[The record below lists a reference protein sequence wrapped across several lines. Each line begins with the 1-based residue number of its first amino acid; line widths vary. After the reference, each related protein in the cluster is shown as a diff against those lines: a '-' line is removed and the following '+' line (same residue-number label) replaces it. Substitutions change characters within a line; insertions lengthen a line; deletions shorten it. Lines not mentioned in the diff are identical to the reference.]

1 MMKNRIFKGLAI
13 VFTVVMGLLGG
24 LSCSDPDITMPQR
37 DNLLDEENPDSVEGL
52 FELQVIFDN
61 TGVSLQ
67 WTAVELPGLAG
78 YQVLRKTGTEGEFEL
93 QIQTENLYWFD
104 GDVSEETEYTYRVV
118 AVNADGDASGA
129 LGEDSVDVPTLPV
142 FQINN
147 GDEYTNSEEV
157 DLTLNADDITSV
169 WVCNWTGADRDS
181 LDGQWWVSKDK
192 VDPLLSW
199 ELAESDVDGG
209 KTIRIWIQYLNNAT
223 RTASCSIV
231 LDKTPP
237 APGTLSTP
245 EHGAQDVPVPT
256 SFVWT
261 AASDNGSGV
270 AGYSLFLDTETNP
283 ETEVF
288 TGNELNW
295 TSGLLDPETT
305 YYWRVSAFDS
315 VGNTSARYQ
324 DDVQSF
330 QTAPESNVPP
340 VLDEIGT
347 RNVNELELLSFTVTA
362 NDPDPGQTLVFS
374 IDQAAIDLGMNI
386 SEAGHFTWTPS
397 EVQGPDSYSVE
408 FSVTDGLDSDSENVT
423 INVSETN
430 EPPVLDEI
438 GTRHTLE
445 LELLSFTVTAAD
457 TDVPEQT
464 LIFSIDQASIDQGMS
479 ISEAGLFTWTPSE
492 EQGPDSYSVEFSV
505 TDGLASDSEIVTIN
519 VSESNEPPVLDE
531 IGTRNV
537 NELELLSFTATADD
551 PDPGQTLVY
560 SIDQAAIDL
569 GMTISEAGHFT
580 WTPSEVQGPDSY
592 SVEFSVTDGLDSDSE
607 NVTINVSETNEPP
620 VLDEI
625 GTRHTLELELLSF
638 TVTAAD
644 TDVPE
649 QTLIFSIDQASIDQ
663 GMSISEA
670 GLFTWTPSE
679 EQGPDSYSVEFSVT
693 DGLVSDSENVTINVS
708 ETNEPPVLD
717 AIGTRHTLEME
728 PLSFTVTAT
737 DIDVPEQ
744 TLIFSIDQASIDQGM
759 SISET
764 GHFTWTPS
772 EEQGP
777 DSYSVEFSVT
787 DGLTSGSENVT
798 INVSESNAPPV
809 LDSVGT
815 QYVNETEFMSLVIT
829 ALDTDLPEQT
839 LSFSIDQDS
848 IDLGMNISATGYFT
862 WTPTEAHGPGA
873 YEVFV
878 TVSDG
883 SMSDEGSF
891 TIIVYGLDYDGEFV
905 SIPPTTIS
913 MPATFTMGGTVNSNE
928 APPHQVTL
936 TGRINMASTEVTNAQ
951 YVAVLQWAF
960 DQEPPLITVNSSRV
974 VDAIEGSAESDL
986 LALDE
991 ERCQISFSGGVF
1003 STPRPNHPVIHVTWC
1018 GSAAYCDWLN
1028 LQAGL
1033 PLAYDH
1039 STWSCNSGSPYTETG
1054 YRLPTEAEWEFA
1066 CRAGTATHFN
1076 TGDCLDSETQA
1087 NYRGDYPFEGCDP
1100 GDFVGDTTNVRSY
1113 PTNQWLLYD
1122 MHGNAFEWC
1131 NDRWGNYSGDEQ
1143 DPVGGTG
1150 STRLMRGGSYNNSAT
1165 NCRSAY
1171 RNADNPGAPSY
1182 LYGFRF
1188 VRSVD

>member
-24 LSCSDPDITMPQR
+24 LSCSDPDITMLQR

-408 FSVTDGLDSDSENVT
+408 FSVTDGLVSDSENVT

-430 EPPVLDEI
+430 EPPVLD
-438 GTRHTLE
+438 
-445 LELLSFTVTAAD
+445 A
-457 TDVPEQT
+457 
-464 LIFSIDQASIDQGMS
+464 
-479 ISEAGLFTWTPSE
+479 
-492 EQGPDSYSVEFSV
+492 
-505 TDGLASDSEIVTIN
+505 
-519 VSESNEPPVLDE
+519 
-531 IGTRNV
+531 
-537 NELELLSFTATADD
+537 
-551 PDPGQTLVY
+551 
-560 SIDQAAIDL
+560 
-569 GMTISEAGHFT
+569 
-580 WTPSEVQGPDSY
+580 
-592 SVEFSVTDGLDSDSE
+592 
-607 NVTINVSETNEPP
+607 
-620 VLDEI
+620 I